1 MLIITLTTKPGVCDD
16 GVLVNRP
23 LLFLSEVLECVFY
36 QYFVKQRIEQQ
47 KEINT
52 VNTKFYTRS

>member
-1 MLIITLTTKPGVCDD
+1 MIITLTTKPGVCED

-23 LLFLSEVLECVFY
+23 LLFLSEVLECAFY

-47 KEINT
+47 KEIIQ
-52 VNTKFYTRS
+52 